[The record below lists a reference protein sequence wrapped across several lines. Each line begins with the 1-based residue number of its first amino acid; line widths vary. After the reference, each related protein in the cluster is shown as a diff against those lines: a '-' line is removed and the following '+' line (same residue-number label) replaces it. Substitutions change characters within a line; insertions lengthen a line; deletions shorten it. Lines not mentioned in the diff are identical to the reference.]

1 MISREQLERNQVWLY
16 AFILMIA
23 AGLGLLWP
31 EFSKNLDRMISFV
44 LAILMYGMFAQTP
57 FFRLKEALTN
67 RKFIYA
73 LLITNYLAV
82 PILVWGL
89 TRFLPTDP
97 ALLLGVL
104 LVLLTPCI
112 DYVIVIP
119 EQGRLLSLVQELA
132 KL

>member
-1 MISREQLERNQVWLY
+1 
-16 AFILMIA
+16 
-23 AGLGLLWP
+23 
-31 EFSKNLDRMISFV
+31 
-44 LAILMYGMFAQTP
+44 MYGMFAQTP

-132 KL
+132 TL